1 MRSSVCCFTSSVKLQ
16 GEGCGAGTAARV
28 GSRPRGG
35 WVLEQS
41 KGERHSRVPKPLTSG
56 QSKRNLEGKL
66 FQVCPEKPTSEA
78 AGDQPPLVKRWSGIC
93 IICDSVAYELMCLN
107 EWPSPPPPTS
117 PPRSFFLSFKFGRE
131 KWNYLQRFSEPVLS
145 FFKKA
150 LI

>member
-16 GEGCGAGTAARV
+16 EEECGTGTAARV
-28 GSRPRGG
+28 GSRPGGG

-41 KGERHSRVPKPLTSG
+41 KRERHSRLPKPLTSG

-78 AGDQPPLVKRWSGIC
+78 SGDQPPLVKRWSVIC

-107 EWPSPPPPTS
+107 EWPSPPPHLTS
-117 PPRSFFLSFKFGRE
+117 SFFFFAFQVWQREMKLSTEIQWARSFLF
-131 KWNYLQRFSEPVLS
+131 
-145 FFKKA
+145 
-150 LI
+150 